1 MMADLEDRIIDLETR
16 VAFQEQHMTELSDAL
31 ADARSTEAKNALV
44 LHQLRE
50 EVRQLRL
57 TMATAPLTGDA
68 ANEPP
73 PPHY

>member
-1 MMADLEDRIIDLETR
+1 MSDLNVRIIDLETR
-16 VAFQEQHMTELSDAL
+16 VAFQEKHILELSDAL
-31 ADARSTEAKNALV
+31 ADYRSQEAQNALI

-57 TMATAPLTGDA
+57 AMANAPLTGDA